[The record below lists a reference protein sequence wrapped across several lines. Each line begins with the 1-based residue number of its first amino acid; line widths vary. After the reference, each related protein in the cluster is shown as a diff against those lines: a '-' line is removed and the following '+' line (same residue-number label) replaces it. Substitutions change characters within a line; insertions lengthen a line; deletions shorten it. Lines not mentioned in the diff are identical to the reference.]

1 MLPHI
6 RLCREL
12 SPGVLAEAAKTGSVS
27 NGNLTTLSDFLVMM
41 ATWCYDMNYRPTRR
55 LAIKRGLLSRIRRE
69 LPDTKPVR
77 DLFVG
82 ITEELQKTAKITTVN
97 NRKGD
102 GIMPKGDTIGLHSNW
117 TGTGGVTVT
126 AFNKLQVARTSQTI
140 ELSARDLAALGEK
153 DLTKIHVKDSI
164 GKELLC
170 QAVDTDGDYTPDQVI
185 FQADFAA
192 GQTQDFTA
200 TAGDK
205 CVYTQ
210 NQFRAY
216 GRFVRERFDDFCW
229 ENDRIAHRMYGKALE
244 TYFRERLV
252 SSTVDI
258 WSKRISRM
266 VINDWYMVDNYHG
279 DTGEG
284 GDFYSAGQSRGC
296 GGNGLWAADR
306 LWVSKNFVNSR
317 VLANGPIRVMF
328 ELTYE
333 PFAVNGVMVS
343 EVKRISLDAGQ
354 NMDHFRSI
362 YKPEK
367 PTCLI
372 SGIGLK
378 KVRGERWDVNAER
391 GWLAK
396 WEPME
401 KNAGEQGLAVIVDP
415 NLYEKQTEDQLNL
428 LILTK
433 VRADNTAS
441 YWAGCCWNEGGQ
453 FADFEAWK
461 TYVDQF
467 AQGLLSPIEVSVS
480 AR

>member
-1 MLPHI
+1 
-6 RLCREL
+6 
-12 SPGVLAEAAKTGSVS
+12 
-27 NGNLTTLSDFLVMM
+27 
-41 ATWCYDMNYRPTRR
+41 
-55 LAIKRGLLSRIRRE
+55 
-69 LPDTKPVR
+69 
-77 DLFVG
+77 
-82 ITEELQKTAKITTVN
+82 
-97 NRKGD
+97 
-102 GIMPKGDTIGLHSNW
+102 MPKGDPTGPQGNG
-117 TGTGGVTVT
+117 TGTGQGTVT
-126 AFNKLQVARTSQTI
+126 AVNLLQIARPDQTI
-140 ELSARDLAALGEK
+140 ELWAKDLAALGEK
-153 DLTKIHVKDSI
+153 DLARIHVKDAT

-192 GQTQDFTA
+192 GQSQTFTA
-200 TAGDK
+200 TVGDK
-205 CVYTQ
+205 WVYTKD
-210 NQFRAY
+210 QFRAY

-244 TYFRERLV
+244 TYVRELLV

-258 WSKRISRM
+258 WSKRTTRM
-266 VINDWYMVDNYHG
+266 VINDWYMVDNYHA

-284 GDFYSAGQSRGC
+284 GDLYSAGLSRGC

-306 LWVSKNFVNSR
+306 LWLSKNHVNSR

-333 PFAVNGVMVS
+333 PFEVNGVMVS

-354 NMDHFRSI
+354 NVDHFRSI

-367 PTCLI
+367 PTALI
-372 SGIGLK
+372 NGVGLK
-378 KVRGERWDVNAER
+378 KVSGERWDVNTER

-401 KNAGEQGLAVIVDP
+401 KNAGKQGLVVIVDP
-415 NLYEKQTEDQLNL
+415 KLYEKQTEDQRNL
-428 LILTK
+428 LMLAR
-433 VRADNTAS
+433 VPADNMAS
-441 YWAGCCWNEGGQ
+441 YWAGFCWDKGGQ

-480 AR
+480 VR